1 MYELQNIAT
10 GETASIGVGRYV
22 IGRDQAQCQI
32 FLDEPF
38 ISRLQAAIEVSINGQ
53 AAIKNLSNKM
63 TTFVNG
69 QVIDVVILR
78 DGDRIRCLRLRQID
92 ADGCAQRNAAGDQ
105 RTSFCK

>member
-38 ISRLQAAIEVSINGQ
+38 ISRLQAAKLLNPPYPTFNVGFS
-53 AAIKNLSNKM
+53 KNS
-63 TTFVNG
+63 T
-69 QVIDVVILR
+69 ILYPTKSTPTILIMPR
-78 DGDRIRCLRLRQID
+78 DLDILGGDLFPPVGEIR
-92 ADGCAQRNAAGDQ
+92 
-105 RTSFCK
+105 F